1 MTRGRVSISARWRHG
16 RDELSNGLEQDGW
29 YLQRD
34 ALRAT
39 IFQASAD
46 RWHHCGAAPSHGE
59 AWRGADYRKESG
71 VAGLKMR
78 YPAIIEGGGEDYGI
92 WFPDIDGIGA
102 MGYTIDE
109 ALINAGEVLRDYAIE
124 AERDGTP
131 LAMPSALEDVEVPA
145 GSALTTIRL
154 VHTPRDKPSVRLN
167 LVLDADIADTIAAEA
182 KRRGMTRKSYL
193 EWMVRCT
200 VQTGG

>member
-1 MTRGRVSISARWRHG
+1 
-16 RDELSNGLEQDGW
+16 
-29 YLQRD
+29 
-34 ALRAT
+34 
-39 IFQASAD
+39 
-46 RWHHCGAAPSHGE
+46 
-59 AWRGADYRKESG
+59 
-71 VAGLKMR
+71 MR

-109 ALINAGEVLRDYAIE
+109 VLINAGEVLRDYAIE
-124 AERDGTP
+124 AERDGRA
-131 LAMPSALEDVEVPA
+131 LAIPSALEDVEVPA

>member
-1 MTRGRVSISARWRHG
+1 
-16 RDELSNGLEQDGW
+16 
-29 YLQRD
+29 
-34 ALRAT
+34 
-39 IFQASAD
+39 
-46 RWHHCGAAPSHGE
+46 
-59 AWRGADYRKESG
+59 
-71 VAGLKMR
+71 MR

-109 ALINAGEVLRDYAIE
+109 VLINAGEVLRDYAIE
-124 AERDGTP
+124 AERDGRP
-131 LAMPSALEDVEVPA
+131 LAIPSALEDVEVPA

>member
-1 MTRGRVSISARWRHG
+1 
-16 RDELSNGLEQDGW
+16 
-29 YLQRD
+29 
-34 ALRAT
+34 
-39 IFQASAD
+39 
-46 RWHHCGAAPSHGE
+46 
-59 AWRGADYRKESG
+59 
-71 VAGLKMR
+71 MR

-109 ALINAGEVLRDYAIE
+109 VLINAGEVLRDYAIE
-124 AERDGTP
+124 AERDGRA
-131 LAMPSALEDVEVPA
+131 LAIPSALEDVEVPA
-145 GSALTTIRL
+145 GSALTTICL